1 MPTIYESALKAVSEK
16 KHVLVNQFQFK
27 KLEKSGGLQLWNVR
41 NLKTGTDQKISDSGK
56 LYTSLREPTN
66 NKLIWADTL
75 QEQSKAEKDAD
86 EAAAEAQEIARFQN
100 RSNSSAL
107 ANDGSVRG
115 AGSAPQPGDLVV
127 PAASS
132 SEIVIVEARPATVVA
147 SSKPSR
153 KINREYNLCQQQSIL
168 SEVVFGQHCNKKG
181 EKISPFKRNDHGNN
195 GHFFDSVVA
204 ALNGQADGPFKEARA
219 VKDTVKLFVEAAIN
233 TRKTYLEN
241 KFGENYMKRNDW
253 DVYDY
258 SSDAEENGDSEEP
271 KDVRISKQKHAIDEM
286 LDSLVYCAFDSEEGP
301 TQPPPT
307 AAYTD
312 ADDEVVA
319 GKANGGSTA
328 TKRPRQFMETVR
340 PKSQSAVAQIQ
351 TKQEDLSAVMQSI
364 ASMLAVPTPSPA
376 PVPMQASPA
385 TQAPAFDEEL
395 VPLLEAL
402 KKLAPGTTTVCR
414 TLAMSL
420 GNYGILS
427 VEELRA
433 MANANDI
440 LKELNWTPL
449 QIKKVL
455 NPVVLH
461 P

>member
-1 MPTIYESALKAVSEK
+1 MPTIYESALNAVSEN

-27 KLEKSGGLQLWNVR
+27 KLERSSGLQWWNVR
-41 NLKTGTDQKISDSGK
+41 NLKTGTDQKISDSGR
-56 LYTSLREPTN
+56 LYTSLREPAN

-75 QEQSKAEKDAD
+75 QEQSQAEKDAD
-86 EAAAEAQEIARFQN
+86 YVAGQAQETARFQN
-100 RSNSSAL
+100 RRNSSAL
-107 ANDGSVRG
+107 ANDSSVRV

-127 PAASS
+127 PAATI
-132 SEIVIVEARPATVVA
+132 EIVEAATVVA

-168 SEVVFGQHCNKKG
+168 SEVVFGQHSNKKG

-241 KFGENYMKRNDW
+241 KFGGNYMKRNDW

-258 SSDAEENGDSEEP
+258 SSDAEENGDSEQT

-286 LDSLVYCAFDSEEGP
+286 LDSLVYCAFDTEEGP
-301 TQPPPT
+301 AQPPPT
-307 AAYTD
+307 PAYTE
-312 ADDEVVA
+312 ADDEAVA
-319 GKANGGSTA
+319 AKANGGSSA
-328 TKRPRQFMETVR
+328 TKRQRQFMESVR
-340 PKSQSAVAQIQ
+340 PKSHSAVAQIQ
-351 TKQEDLSAVMQSI
+351 TKQEDLSTIMQSI
-364 ASMLAVPTPSPA
+364 ASMLAVPTLSPA

-449 QIKKVL
+449 QIQKVL
-455 NPVVLH
+455 NPVQNL
-461 P
+461 